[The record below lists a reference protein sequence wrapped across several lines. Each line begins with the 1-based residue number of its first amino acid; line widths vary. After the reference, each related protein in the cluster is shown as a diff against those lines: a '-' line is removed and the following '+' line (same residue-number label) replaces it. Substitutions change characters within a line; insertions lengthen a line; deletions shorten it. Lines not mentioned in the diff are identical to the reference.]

1 MDVAIIK
8 HTHDFIQLNKELTE
22 QAHIYIFLDAAN
34 ILPVYRQIKSVK
46 WQVHNLLYWRTGQQL
61 ILMARKGKAY
71 PIKNCGD
78 KMVLLQSDFA
88 QLVERLIENSLDKGH
103 IYNDFV

>member
-8 HTHDFIQLNKELTE
+8 HTHDFAQLNRELTE

-34 ILPVYRQIKSVK
+34 VLAVYQQIKKVK
-46 WQVHNLLYWRTGQQL
+46 WQVHSLLYWRAGQQL

-78 KMVLLQSDFA
+78 KMVLLQSDFT
-88 QLVERLIENSLDKGH
+88 QLIERLIENSLNKGQ